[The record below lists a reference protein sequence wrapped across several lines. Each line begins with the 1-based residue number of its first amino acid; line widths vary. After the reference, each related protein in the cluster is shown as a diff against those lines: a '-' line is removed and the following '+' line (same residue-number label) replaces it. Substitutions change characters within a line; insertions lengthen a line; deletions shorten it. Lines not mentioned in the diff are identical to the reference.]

1 MLRKV
6 KLELN
11 PNRPLFTYFLWILN
25 LHLLFPFKKNSEIS
39 KSEPNNHFERVS
51 NFSQVIPSYKEFQI
65 IQQDPEFL
73 AAEIRKQSAISD
85 FLAIFC
91 VNNFVL
97 SKSKI
102 KVYQTDPEKR
112 VLSDLQQIQPNGNW
126 FFYLSLRSTK
136 SAF

>member
-25 LHLLFPFKKNSEIS
+25 LHLLFPFKKNPEIS

-91 VNNFVL
+91 EF
-97 SKSKI
+97 
-102 KVYQTDPEKR
+102 
-112 VLSDLQQIQPNGNW
+112 
-126 FFYLSLRSTK
+126 
-136 SAF
+136 